1 MLRLTA
7 LLVMCQA
14 AGVLYAQDHSLRG
27 RITDSTDNKKLEHAV
42 VSILRKSDS
51 TLVGFTRTDAS
62 GTFRFPARE
71 AGEFVMLISYP
82 QFADYMDAVTISGHT
97 ELGSVYLTPK
107 SQLLDEVVIRTGSAI
122 RIKGDTT
129 EFMADSFKVKEGAT
143 VEDLLKKLPG
153 FTVNS
158 KGEIVAQGKRVDK
171 VLVDDE
177 EFFGDDPTMATQN
190 ISAKAVQKV
199 QVFDTKTDQQNLT
212 GLASGNEG
220 KTVNIKLKEDAKK
233 GSFGRYHL
241 GTDFKNFLDAKAMYN
256 RFMGK
261 KKFSVYGTKT
271 NINAGS
277 LNWEDRQKL
286 GFENDMEFDELS
298 GFYYSFGGNDEFNDW
313 SLRGLPDAYTAGGLY
328 SDKWNADRQ
337 NVNIS
342 YRFNRLNTT
351 NEGSTFTQN
360 IRPTQLNFTN
370 RFTKKEA
377 LNQQH
382 AVNLKYEW
390 KIDSL
395 ASIKLVSVNTLKT
408 SHTVGE
414 DLSEFFDGEKDTV
427 NTSARQYDNYTDRKQ
442 TDNQLTY
449 KQLFKKKNRIWQS
462 VVRFGVTTDE
472 NSGLNETRIRYYQ
485 AGVFDHADTID
496 QMKSFDGRSTT
507 MGMKSTFSEPLNDKW
522 SLVLEYAYN
531 DNNSISHRNTF
542 EKDLDG
548 KYETLINE
556 FSNNFELDAYSH
568 TGNAIMRYMGK
579 KVRMAFGAGMSTVDL
594 KLNNLDNNVISDFN
608 FTNFTPQAQFNFTPK
623 QQMNIGINYRGT
635 TRQPTINQL
644 QPLRDN
650 TDPLNEYI
658 GNPDLKVGFNHGV
671 SLNFNQ
677 YKVLKQSYS
686 FFYFSYN
693 VTRNAITQNNSF
705 DANGKRTYFPVNVNG
720 NRNWFTGGNLEKQAG
735 EKKPGYAL
743 NMNGNG
749 GRLIN
754 FVDGQKVTTDYYTLG
769 LGMRLAFMK
778 TDKYNISFGPT
789 AGYNSSISTSSKTQ
803 KSHYYTY
810 GGRVDLDIDLP
821 GKFEILSNL
830 NADLREKL
838 EAFSTNTN
846 LVVWNAS
853 ISKKIFKK
861 DSGKISLVANDILND
876 NKGFS
881 RTINNTAITDDRF
894 QRVSR
899 YFLLRFEWSFN
910 KMPGGETK

>member
-1 MLRLTA
+1 MIQ
-7 LLVMCQA
+7 V

-27 RITDSTDNKKLEHAV
+27 RLADSTENKKLEHAV
-42 VSILRKSDS
+42 ISILRKSDS
-51 TLVGFTRTDAS
+51 SLVGFTRTDAS
-62 GTFRFPARE
+62 GTFRFHSRE
-71 AGEFVMLISYP
+71 AGDFVMLVSYP
-82 QFADYMDAVTISGHT
+82 RFADYMEAVTIQGHSD
-97 ELGSVYLTPK
+97 LGAIYLTPK
-107 SQLLDEVVIRTGSAI
+107 SKLLDEVVIRTGSAI

-129 EFMADSFKVKEGAT
+129 EFMADSFRVKEGAT

-199 QVFDTKTDQQNLT
+199 QVFDTKSEQQNLT
-212 GLASGNEG
+212 GMSNGSEG

-233 GSFGRYHL
+233 GSFGRYHV
-241 GTDFKNFLDAKAMYN
+241 GTDFSDFLDAKAMFN
-256 RFMGK
+256 RFVGK

-277 LNWEDRQKL
+277 LSWEDRQKL
-286 GFENDMEFDELS
+286 GIENDMEFDELS
-298 GFYYSFGGNDEFNDW
+298 GFYYSFGGNDDFNDW
-313 SLRGLPDAYTAGGLY
+313 NLRGLPDAYTAGALY

-337 NVNIS
+337 GVNLS
-342 YRFNRLNTT
+342 YRINSLNTT

-360 IRPTQLNFTN
+360 IRPSDLNFTN
-370 RFTKKEA
+370 RFTKKDA

-382 AVNLKYEW
+382 AVNLKYDW

-395 ASIKLVSVNTLKT
+395 ASIKLVSINTIKT
-408 SHTVGE
+408 SHTIGE
-414 DLSEFFDGEKDTV
+414 DLSESLNGERDTL
-427 NTSARQYDNYTDRKQ
+427 NTSFRTYDNSTERKQ

-449 KQLFKKKNRIWQS
+449 KQLFKKKNRTWQT
-462 VVRFGVTTDE
+462 VFRFGVTQDE
-472 NSGLNETRIRYYQ
+472 NEGMNETRIRRFIN
-485 AGVFDHADTID
+485 GTFDQADTID
-496 QMKSFDGRSTT
+496 QMKAFDGRSTT
-507 MGMKSTFSEPLNDKW
+507 LGMKTTFSEPLTEKW

-531 DNNSISHRNTF
+531 DNNSVSRRNTYD
-542 EKDLDG
+542 KGLNG
-548 KYETLINE
+548 KYETLVTD

-568 TGNAIMRYMGK
+568 TGNAIMRFMDKKFRMG
-579 KVRMAFGAGMSTVDL
+579 FGAGISAVNL
-594 KLNNLDNNVISDFN
+594 RLNNLDELQVSRFN
-608 FTNFTPQAQFNFTPK
+608 FRNFTPQVQFNFTPK
-623 QQMNIGINYRGT
+623 TQTHININYRGT

-650 TDPLNEYI
+650 TDPLNEYK

-693 VTRNAITQNNSF
+693 VTRNAITQSNTF
-705 DANGKRTYFPVNVNG
+705 DADGKRTYFPVNVNG
-720 NRNWFTGGNLEKQAG
+720 NRNWFMGGSLEKQAG
-735 EKKPGYAL
+735 EKKPGYMFNL
-743 NMNGNG
+743 NGNG
-749 GRLIN
+749 GRNIN
-754 FVDGQKVTTDYYTLG
+754 FVDGERVSTDYYSVTATFG
-769 LGMRLAFMK
+769 LRFMK
-778 TDKYNISFGPT
+778 PDKYNFSFGPNI
-789 AGYNSSISTSSKTQ
+789 GYNSSVSRSVRTNENN
-803 KSHYYTY
+803 YFTY
-810 GGRVDLDIDLP
+810 GGRADMDIDLP
-821 GKFEILSNL
+821 GKFEIVSSV
-830 NADLREKL
+830 NADLRERL

-846 LVVWNAS
+846 IVLWNAG

-861 DSGKISLVANDILND
+861 DAGKISLIANDILND
-876 NKGFS
+876 NKGFN
-881 RTINNTAITDDRF
+881 RTVNTWAVTDDRF